1 MSIEP
6 SVNHDVKYVDYVPF
20 YSLKAACGYF
30 GEGEDVQETGWINVS
45 GHGKLNRNMFV
56 VRACGNSME
65 PRIKDGDYCLFRS
78 NVVGSRNG
86 KIVLVQHRNFYDSD
100 TGGSYSIKKYSSR
113 KAVDESTG
121 EWRNEQIILQP
132 LNESYNPI
140 VIDNSDMDYDN
151 EFMVIGEF
159 IGVID

>member
-86 KIVLVQHRNFYDSD
+86 KIVLVQQLQFQVPQFQAQKQLS
-100 TGGSYSIKKYSSR
+100 KFL
-113 KAVDESTG
+113 
-121 EWRNEQIILQP
+121 EQIFQNHLFQLHTTILQYLQP
-132 LNESYNPI
+132 LLQN
-140 VIDNSDMDYDN
+140 
-151 EFMVIGEF
+151 
-159 IGVID
+159 